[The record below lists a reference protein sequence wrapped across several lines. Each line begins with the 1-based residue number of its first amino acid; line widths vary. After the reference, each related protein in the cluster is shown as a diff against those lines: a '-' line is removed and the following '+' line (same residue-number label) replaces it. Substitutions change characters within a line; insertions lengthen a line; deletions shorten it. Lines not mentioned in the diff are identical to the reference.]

1 MSAYAGTFKNTIC
14 EPSGETDADQPS
26 SLNLRGLPPRIERV
40 QSSIL
45 LDGGVVH
52 DTNRRELS
60 GNHPRNVTSR
70 SFGKIECISPVA
82 IRRKKVP
89 DLSEYARY
97 FPSGEIA
104 DAETAF
110 SVAFVVNRCNVGVGC
125 DVFADDVWRQR
136 SHPASQRRCQNN
148 CQHRRCPLPSARSYC
163 TVFCG

>member
-1 MSAYAGTFKNTIC
+1 MSAYAGAFKNTIC
-14 EPSGETDADQPS
+14 DPSGETDADQPS

-52 DTNRRELS
+52 DTNSRELS

-82 IRRKKVP
+82 IRRRKVP

-110 SVAFVVNRCNVGVGC
+110 SVAFVVNRCNVGV
-125 DVFADDVWRQR
+125 VRT
-136 SHPASQRRCQNN
+136 P
-148 CQHRRCPLPSARSYC
+148 PLRARLLATWSSC
-163 TVFCG
+163 LPEGACCLHGVLSM